1 VEIPDFIKDATNV
14 YRTKMYVVRQIV
26 ALEYDEKE
34 GVNFCS
40 YDTYFRRT
48 AERDAEYEKIFKA
61 RRRLNGK
68 RLPAGLRTHDHVR

>member
-1 VEIPDFIKDATNV
+1 MTIPEFVKDATNV
-14 YRTKMYVVRQIV
+14 YRTKMYVVRQIII
-26 ALEYDEKE
+26 LEYDEKE

-48 AERDAEYEKIFKA
+48 AERDADYEKIFKV

-68 RLPAGLRTHDHVR
+68 RLPAGLRTHDYER